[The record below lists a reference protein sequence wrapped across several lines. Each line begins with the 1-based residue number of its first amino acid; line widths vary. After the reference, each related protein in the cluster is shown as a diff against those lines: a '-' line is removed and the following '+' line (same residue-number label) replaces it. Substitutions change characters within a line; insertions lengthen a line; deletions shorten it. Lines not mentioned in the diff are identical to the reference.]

1 MDDEIKEGAVVSLKS
16 GGPAMTVTSVG
27 DYYGTLTAWCVWF
40 DGKKACLSTFNV
52 SALQIAN

>member
-1 MDDEIKEGAVVSLKS
+1 MVSLKS

-40 DGKKACLSTFNV
+40 DGKKACHSTFNV